1 MFMEILS
8 DMMAKNILVKL
19 IVKEINQVKQVIGY

>member
-8 DMMAKNILVKL
+8 DMMAKNIHVKL

>member
-1 MFMEILS
+1 MEILS
-8 DMMAKNILVKL
+8 SLIMKNIYVSL